1 VVLVNICS
9 VVILINVLMGN
20 NGEQIGG
27 AVDMDP
33 SREATDRAMMSRCIE
48 LSRIAV
54 SEGEYPFG
62 TVIALDGRVVAEAI
76 NRNIRDGDVTRHA
89 EVIALSRMQKAIS
102 RTVSAPSRSA
112 PSGALHRTRR

>member
-1 VVLVNICS
+1 
-9 VVILINVLMGN
+9 
-20 NGEQIGG
+20 
-27 AVDMDP
+27 
-33 SREATDRAMMSRCIE
+33 
-48 LSRIAV
+48 
-54 SEGEYPFG
+54 
-62 TVIALDGRVVAEAI
+62 VAEAI